1 MGPLTPGVLTR
12 LAPVHCR
19 TGGQLG
25 GERVRRSYRAV
36 SLIEN
41 DDGSPAWRRHCVV
54 TLPAGRGRPLG
65 LAAPAPGPHRPGASN
80 SVAGS
85 TALLRI
91 ATCHGESPGYT
102 CHARVGTLEQGT
114 SEFDPFGLALS
125 WKHVGASL
133 RGTTTHCKVH
143 VTPWRWRHQPTRH
156 RSMRREPVSIQED
169 DKNRVLPLAH
179 YQSLSVRLALY

>member
-1 MGPLTPGVLTR
+1 
-12 LAPVHCR
+12 
-19 TGGQLG
+19 
-25 GERVRRSYRAV
+25 
-36 SLIEN
+36 
-41 DDGSPAWRRHCVV
+41 VV

-114 SEFDPFGLALS
+114 SEFDPFGRALS

-179 YQSLSVRLALY
+179 YQSLSVRLARPALPVTRGIRFKNTVLYIYKCLDSQTLPHAPSLLCRRALY